1 LDGLDSP
8 LSQKKKKIF
17 DYQPWFIQLNDQ
29 WKNIKAKKWKQHNEK
44 ITVKIEGVNDRNQAS
59 IYLNKEI
66 FINESKLPV
75 LNEHNHY
82 YWKDIIGCLVI
93 NGCGSTLG
101 EVTSIIETGS
111 NDVLVIKDKQSS
123 RKKNIGSFFRR
134 KSYQKS
140 QYFLSSN

>member
-1 LDGLDSP
+1 
-8 LSQKKKKIF
+8 
-17 DYQPWFIQLNDQ
+17 
-29 WKNIKAKKWKQHNEK
+29 
-44 ITVKIEGVNDRNQAS
+44 
-59 IYLNKEI
+59 LNKEI

-93 NGCGSTLG
+93 NCCGSTLG

-123 RKKNIGSFFRR
+123 RNKTLVPFLEGKVIKKVNI
-134 KSYQKS
+134 
-140 QYFLSSN
+140 SSRLIEVDWSIDY